1 MAQQKKDYY
10 EVLGVKRD
18 ATAAD
23 LKKAY
28 HKAALEFHPDRQQG
42 KSEAERKQAEER
54 FKEAAE
60 AYEVLSDPDKRAKY
74 DQFGHAAF
82 DDGAGGGYHFTGNI
96 NDILRQF
103 FGGGFGGFGGFDGFD
118 DYGGGRRQA
127 KGKDLLVHLRL
138 SLAEIM
144 TGTER
149 KLKIPRHHS
158 CHACRGTGAKDG
170 TALET
175 CPTCHGHGVETRVV
189 RTMLG
194 MMQQQS
200 TCHTCGGTGKRI
212 KVKCPVCGGSGL
224 SRDEEVVTVK
234 IPAGVRNGMQVPK
247 QGYGDEPRGGG
258 IPGDLYVEIEE
269 APDANL
275 RRVEDDLVYNLMIDI
290 ATATL
295 GGKVEVPGV
304 NSKLLVTIE
313 PGTQP
318 GTVLRLK
325 NKGLPHLQSYGNGD
339 MVINVMVYIPQ
350 SLDSDERRAVETLGR
365 GSHAKPSESV
375 KNGLF
380 ARLRHIFGN

>member
-1 MAQQKKDYY
+1 M
-10 EVLGVKRD
+10 
-18 ATAAD
+18 
-23 LKKAY
+23 
-28 HKAALEFHPDRQQG
+28 
-42 KSEAERKQAEER
+42 
-54 FKEAAE
+54 
-60 AYEVLSDPDKRAKY
+60 
-74 DQFGHAAF
+74 
-82 DDGAGGGYHFTGNI
+82 
-96 NDILRQF
+96 
-103 FGGGFGGFGGFDGFD
+103 
-118 DYGGGRRQA
+118 
-127 KGKDLLVHLRL
+127 
-138 SLAEIM
+138 
-144 TGTER
+144 
-149 KLKIPRHHS
+149 
-158 CHACRGTGAKDG
+158 
-170 TALET
+170 
-175 CPTCHGHGVETRVV
+175 
-189 RTMLG
+189 
-194 MMQQQS
+194 
-200 TCHTCGGTGKRI
+200 
-212 KVKCPVCGGSGL
+212 
-224 SRDEEVVTVK
+224 
-234 IPAGVRNGMQVPK
+234 
-247 QGYGDEPRGGG
+247 
-258 IPGDLYVEIEE
+258 EIEE